1 MLIVLI
7 IGEIRTMRVS
17 KVVLTKYRTPW
28 VQVERCADPSKPW
41 LRIYPESLTR
51 INLQKDTNMCVPF
64 MEQGWILVQSKSHPV
79 DFMIEKVAFPRIFN
93 KKMPSRKA
101 DFSPA
106 SDIAVDSTDVVKVAV
121 YINERQYI
129 HSSISF

>member
-1 MLIVLI
+1 
-7 IGEIRTMRVS
+7 
-17 KVVLTKYRTPW
+17 
-28 VQVERCADPSKPW
+28 
-41 LRIYPESLTR
+41 
-51 INLQKDTNMCVPF
+51 
-64 MEQGWILVQSKSHPV
+64 
-79 DFMIEKVAFPRIFN
+79 MIEKVAFPRIFN

>member
-1 MLIVLI
+1 
-7 IGEIRTMRVS
+7 
-17 KVVLTKYRTPW
+17 
-28 VQVERCADPSKPW
+28 
-41 LRIYPESLTR
+41 
-51 INLQKDTNMCVPF
+51 MCMPF